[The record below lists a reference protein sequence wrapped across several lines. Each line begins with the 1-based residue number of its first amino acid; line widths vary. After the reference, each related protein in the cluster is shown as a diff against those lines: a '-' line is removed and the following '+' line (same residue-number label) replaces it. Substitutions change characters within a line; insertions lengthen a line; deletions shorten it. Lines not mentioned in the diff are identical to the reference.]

1 MSDEPRR
8 STQIDALMK
17 DLSPDD
23 PGHPLEETAP
33 PIAGGGGGVGGGV
46 GGGSGEGGPPADIT
60 PDDDDTA
67 PSSSPAPRQRK
78 RGNAFTEWIIV
89 IGVAVGAALLV
100 RALVLQQFAV
110 SGYSMINTLHDG
122 DRVLVNKLSYR
133 LHDPR
138 RGDVVVLKTIE
149 GAGERDLIKRVVALP
164 RETVEYRSCVLYID
178 GRELVEPY
186 LDPTVVTP
194 TSCGEAQPAFEVP
207 DGSVFVMGDN
217 RPGSKDS
224 RVLGPITESNLIG
237 RAFVVIWPMGD
248 WTWL

>member
-8 STQIDALMK
+8 STQIDALMN

-23 PGHPLEETAP
+23 PGHPLEDVAP
-33 PIAGGGGGVGGGV
+33 PIAAGGGV
-46 GGGSGEGGPPADIT
+46 SDNGPPAVT
-60 PDDDDTA
+60 KPDDDDTA
-67 PSSSPAPRQRK
+67 PAPSPRKRK
-78 RGNAFTEWIIV
+78 RGNALTEWVIV
-89 IGVAVGAALLV
+89 IGVAVSAALLV
-100 RALVLQQFAV
+100 RAFVLQQFAV

-149 GAGERDLIKRVVALP
+149 GAGERDLIKRVVGLP
-164 RETVEYRSCVLYID
+164 GETVEYRSCMLYID

-186 LDPTVVTP
+186 LDPAVVTP
-194 TSCGEAQPAFEVP
+194 TSCGEAQAPTTVP
-207 DGSVFVMGDN
+207 DDSVFVMGDN

-224 RVLGPITESNLIG
+224 RVLGPITYSNLIG
-237 RAFVVIWPMGD
+237 RAFVVIWPAGD
-248 WTWL
+248 WRWL

>member
-17 DLSPDD
+17 DLSPED
-23 PGHPLEETAP
+23 PGHPLEQAAP
-33 PIAGGGGGVGGGV
+33 PVASGGGGGVN
-46 GGGSGEGGPPADIT
+46 GPPGV
-60 PDDDDTA
+60 TA
-67 PSSSPAPRQRK
+67 PDNDNMAPAHAPRKRK
-78 RGNAFTEWIIV
+78 RGNALTEWLIV
-89 IGVAVGAALLV
+89 IVVAVSAALLV
-100 RALVLQQFAV
+100 RAFVLQQFAV

-149 GAGERDLIKRVVALP
+149 GAGERDLIKRVVGLP
-164 RETVEYRSCVLYID
+164 GETVEYRSCVLYID
-178 GRELVEPY
+178 GREVVEPY

-194 TSCGEAQPAFEVP
+194 TNCGEAQSPTTVP
-207 DGSVFVMGDN
+207 DDSVFVMGDN

-224 RVLGPITESNLIG
+224 RVLSSITYDNLIG

>member
-1 MSDEPRR
+1 MSDDEPRR
-8 STQIDALMK
+8 STQIDELIK
-17 DLSPDD
+17 GLSPDD
-23 PGHPLEETAP
+23 PGHPLEESATA
-33 PIAGGGGGVGGGV
+33 VGGGAH
-46 GGGSGEGGPPADIT
+46 PATASNTSVDE
-60 PDDDDTA
+60 DDTA
-67 PSSSPAPRQRK
+67 PAPAPRTRK
-78 RGNAFTEWIIV
+78 RGSAFVEWIIV
-89 IGVAVGAALLV
+89 IGVAVSAALLV
-100 RALVLQQFAV
+100 RAFVLQQFAV

-164 RETVEYRSCVLYID
+164 GETVEYRSCVLYID

-194 TSCGEAQPAFEVP
+194 NSCGGTQPLLEVP
-207 DGSVFVMGDN
+207 ADSVFVMGDN

-224 RVLGPITESNLIG
+224 RALGPIRDSDLIG
-237 RAFVVIWPMGD
+237 RAFVVIWPAGD
-248 WTWL
+248 WRWL

>member
-17 DLSPDD
+17 DVSPDD
-23 PGHPLEETAP
+23 PGHMLEEAAP
-33 PIAGGGGGVGGGV
+33 PVAGGGGG
-46 GGGSGEGGPPADIT
+46 GGSNSGSPADT
-60 PDDDDTA
+60 APDDDTA
-67 PSSSPAPRQRK
+67 PSPAPRKRK
-78 RGNAFTEWIIV
+78 RGNALTEWIIV
-89 IGVAVGAALLV
+89 IGVAVSAALLV
-100 RALVLQQFAV
+100 RAFVLQQFAV

-164 RETVEYRSCVLYID
+164 GETVEYRSCVLYVD

-194 TSCGEAQPAFEVP
+194 TSCGEAQPALKVP
-207 DGSVFVMGDN
+207 DDSVFVMGDN

-224 RVLGPITESNLIG
+224 RALGPITYGNLIG
-237 RAFVVIWPMGD
+237 RAFVVIWPAGD
-248 WTWL
+248 WRWL

>member
-23 PGHPLEETAP
+23 PGHPLEEAAP
-33 PIAGGGGGVGGGV
+33 PIAGGGVGGG
-46 GGGSGEGGPPADIT
+46 GSDNGPPADMT

-67 PSSSPAPRQRK
+67 PAPAPRRRK
-78 RGNAFTEWIIV
+78 RGNAFSEWIIV
-89 IGVAVGAALLV
+89 IGVAVSAALLV
-100 RALVLQQFAV
+100 RAFVLQQFAV

-149 GAGERDLIKRVVALP
+149 GAGERDLIKRVIALP
-164 RETVEYRSCVLYID
+164 GETVEYRSCVLYID

-194 TSCGEAQPAFEVP
+194 TSCGEAQPALAVP
-207 DGSVFVMGDN
+207 DDSVFVMGDN

-224 RVLGPITESNLIG
+224 RALGPITYGNLIG

>member
-23 PGHPLEETAP
+23 PGHPLEEAAP
-33 PIAGGGGGVGGGV
+33 PIAGGGVGGG
-46 GGGSGEGGPPADIT
+46 GSDNGPPADMT

-67 PSSSPAPRQRK
+67 PAPAPRRRK
-78 RGNAFTEWIIV
+78 RGNAFSEWIIV
-89 IGVAVGAALLV
+89 IGVAVSAALLV
-100 RALVLQQFAV
+100 RAFVLQQFAV

-149 GAGERDLIKRVVALP
+149 GAGERDLIKRVIALP
-164 RETVEYRSCVLYID
+164 GETVEYRSCVLYID

-194 TSCGEAQPAFEVP
+194 TSCGEAQPALEVP
-207 DGSVFVMGDN
+207 DDSVFVMGDN

-224 RVLGPITESNLIG
+224 RALGPITYGNLIG

>member
-1 MSDEPRR
+1 MSDDQPRR
-8 STQIDALMK
+8 STQIDALMNE
-17 DLSPDD
+17 LSPDD
-23 PGHPLEETAP
+23 PGHPVDEPAP
-33 PIAGGGGGVGGGV
+33 PVARGGDVGGGPTANSTLD
-46 GGGSGEGGPPADIT
+46 GY
-60 PDDDDTA
+60 TA
-67 PSSSPAPRQRK
+67 PAPAPRRKK
-78 RGNAFTEWIIV
+78 RGNALTEWIIV
-89 IGVAVGAALLV
+89 IGVAVSAALLV
-100 RALVLQQFAV
+100 RAFVLQQFKV
-110 SGYSMINTLHDG
+110 DGYSMINTLHDG

-138 RGDVVVLKTIE
+138 RGDVVVVKTIE

-164 RETVEYRSCVLYID
+164 GETVEYRSCILYID

-194 TSCGEAQPAFEVP
+194 TNCGEAQPAFEVP
-207 DGSVFVMGDN
+207 DDSVFVMGDN

-224 RVLGPITESNLIG
+224 RRLGPITYDNLIG